1 MLNNK
6 IQKKSRGKSHS
17 SSFCKARKTLLSLFL
32 FNISRSFSIVVL
44 IPLMI
49 AGMNPASSKATTPA
63 TVVPP
68 GEETWSTSSHGFY
81 HLKGIF
87 DKNP

>member
-1 MLNNK
+1 MLNK
-6 IQKKSRGKSHS
+6 SKHKEESRQKPQLF
-17 SSFCKARKTLLSLFL
+17 FCKVRKTLLLLFL

-49 AGMNPASSKATTPA
+49 AGMNPASSRATTP